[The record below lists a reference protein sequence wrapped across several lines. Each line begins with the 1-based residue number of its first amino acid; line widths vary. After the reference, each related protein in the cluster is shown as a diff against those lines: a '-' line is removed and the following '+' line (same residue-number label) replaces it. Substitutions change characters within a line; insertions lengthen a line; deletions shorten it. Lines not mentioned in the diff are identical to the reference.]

1 MDQEDPEFEDL
12 ITDLEYMNIFAT
24 LTVWRG

>member
-1 MDQEDPEFEDL
+1 MDQEDPEFEDH
-12 ITDLEYMNIFAT
+12 ITDLKYMNIFAT